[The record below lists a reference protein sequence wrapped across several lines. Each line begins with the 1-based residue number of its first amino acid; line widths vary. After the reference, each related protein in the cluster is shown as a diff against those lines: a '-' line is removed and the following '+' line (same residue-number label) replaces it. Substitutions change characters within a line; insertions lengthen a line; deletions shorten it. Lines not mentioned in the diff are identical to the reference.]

1 MTMGEGFLQDV
12 PAAPR
17 EREPNLPSPKLGDA
31 AFYGLPGEVAYELDP
46 FTEADLAGVLLS
58 FVTGFGNAVG
68 PGPHAV
74 ADGAAHPA
82 RINLVLVGPTSRG
95 RKGSAWAQARRV
107 LVGAESGW
115 GADRIMGGLA
125 SGEGL
130 VSAVGDD
137 SPDRRL
143 LVVEPEFARV
153 LTVAGRE
160 GSTLSSIVREA
171 WDTGDLRVMTRK
183 DPLRATGAHVS
194 LITHVTGEE
203 LQRRLSETEQ
213 ANGFANRFLFALV
226 QRSKLLPAG
235 EEVPTKVLNGLI
247 RETASAL
254 GAARGMG
261 TIRRTPEAEER
272 WAAIYTEMAETAP
285 DGLVGAVTARAEAQA
300 LRLSVAYALMD
311 GSPAIE
317 PLHVEAAYAVWRFA
331 EASAAKI
338 FAGSLGDPIADR
350 LLLALRAAGE
360 AGLDGARQHALFGRH
375 VPATRLEAARRGLEN
390 RGLARTETEATGGR
404 PRIVT
409 FAVAKQGEKANQGV
423 PVGGSFAD
431 SLDSQEAAGDR

>member
-1 MTMGEGFLQDV
+1 MTAGERFLQDAD

-17 EREPNLPSPKLGDA
+17 EREPSLPSPKLGDA
-31 AFYGLPGEVAYELDP
+31 AFYGLPGEVAYALDP

-82 RINLVLVGPTSRG
+82 RLNVVLVGSTSRG

-107 LVGAESGW
+107 LVAAESGW

-130 VSAVGDD
+130 ISAVGDD

-143 LVVEPEFARV
+143 LVTEPEFARV
-153 LTVAGRE
+153 LAVAGRE
-160 GSTLSSIVREA
+160 GSTLSSIVREC

-194 LITHVTGEE
+194 IVAHVTSEE
-203 LQRRLSETEQ
+203 LRRRLSETEQ

-226 QRSKLLPAG
+226 NRSKLLPSG
-235 EEVPTKVLNGLI
+235 EEVPTRILNGLV
-247 RETASAL
+247 RDTASAL
-254 GAARGMG
+254 QAARKVG
-261 TIRRTPEAEER
+261 TIRRTPEAEEL
-272 WAAIYTEMAETAP
+272 WAAVYTEMAEESP
-285 DGLVGAVTARAEAQA
+285 DGLVGAVTARAEAQV

-311 GSPAIE
+311 ESPAIE
-317 PLHVEAAYAVWRFA
+317 PPHIEAAYAVWEFC
-331 EASAAKI
+331 EASATLV
-338 FAGSLGDPIADR
+338 FGGSLGDPIADR
-350 LLLALRAAGE
+350 LLLALRAAGS
-360 AGLDGARQHALFGRH
+360 AGLDGAQQHALFGRH
-375 VPATRLEAARRGLEN
+375 VRASRLETARRGLED
-390 RGLARTETEATGGR
+390 RGLALTRPEGTGGR
-404 PRIVT
+404 PRMVT
-409 FAVAKQGEKANQGV
+409 YALANERERAKEASST
-423 PVGGSFAD
+423 GGSFAD
-431 SLDSQEAAGDR
+431 SLYSQEAVDQ